1 MVLHF
6 KKLHSSSVAECSPID
21 LRQIYEE
28 DTIGQIHDAV
38 IQYGVLVFKKQK
50 FSHQEQ
56 LDFARRLDSEL
67 YSHTSLAILAKNR
80 FGNEALTDIS
90 NVDSH
95 GNIFKREDRR
105 RLDGICN
112 QIWHTDA
119 SFEQP
124 SGRYSML
131 FARNVPCRQA
141 NTQLAD
147 MR

>member
-6 KKLHSSSVAECSPID
+6 KKLHSSYVAECSPID

-28 DTIGQIHDAV
+28 ETIGQIHDAV